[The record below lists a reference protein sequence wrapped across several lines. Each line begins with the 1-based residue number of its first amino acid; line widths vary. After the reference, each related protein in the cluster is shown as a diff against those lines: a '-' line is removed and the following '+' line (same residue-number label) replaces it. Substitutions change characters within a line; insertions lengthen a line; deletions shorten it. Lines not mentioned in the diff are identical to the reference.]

1 MSNNYTLNRRDQLRG
16 FLGCLRLLAHSQQV
30 MLQHRCISLITSPS
44 HNFTLSF
51 LHPLISSPSHGHCF
65 ITALSRCLELSLPGE
80 EGGWLFLLRLITGRL
95 LIDRLVP
102 LCSPAVVVKAE

>member
-1 MSNNYTLNRRDQLRG
+1 MSQAARTLPAGDVATPL
-16 FLGCLRLLAHSQQV
+16 QQ
-30 MLQHRCISLITSPS
+30 P
-44 HNFTLSF
+44 HNFTFSF